1 MVGQNQPERPKS
13 KSGYQHGVPSRKK
26 ILAMIERA
34 GQPQDF
40 EELALRFSVATAT
53 AKNGLKRR
61 LKLMVKDRQ
70 LVLNKKLQYDTTKGP
85 DLVTGKVIAHR
96 DGFGFLVP
104 DDGSEDVYISVR
116 DMRSLW
122 DSDRISVRVNPGKRD
137 NRECRLVEILERGA
151 QQFFGRLDRK
161 RGANTVV
168 IQGQANSEILI
179 PRGASGK
186 ATQGDIVQVEIVQH
200 PTGRSRAV
208 GRVSRVVG
216 RAHQPRAEINLAILS
231 HRLPCEWTDLVNA
244 EAAALATEVS
254 PSEKKEREDL
264 RKLPLIT
271 IDGVDAKDFD
281 DAVYCEPDEEG
292 WRLIVAIADV
302 SHYVTPNSA
311 LDEEARSRG
320 TSVYFPGRVLPMLP
334 EALSNGLCS
343 LKPNLDR
350 LCLACEM
357 KVLAS
362 GEVTEARFFN
372 ALMRSASRL
381 TYRESWRFLEKN
393 GNLKNKNV
401 GVEKNLICLRDI
413 YKAFAEQ
420 RRRRGAMEFDLPE
433 VVIRLDGNGKLN
445 NFFTSER
452 LISHRIIEECMVAAN
467 VEAAKSLK
475 KHNIPGLFRVHD
487 APDEQK
493 INELRLFLGSL
504 GLALAPPD
512 KLRTKDISHLVNSI
526 AGHPQAPMITSVIL
540 RSMKQA
546 LYQPRNV
553 GHFGLAL
560 GAYAHF
566 TSPIRRYP
574 DLIVHRALKWLIK
587 HNSAKNYPYTIARM
601 EKIGEQASLAERRAD
616 DAVREV
622 EQRLKCIFLSH
633 KIDESFKVLVTGVTD
648 FGLFVQVPEL
658 QVDGLVHITS
668 LPRDRYGV
676 DSTGTKLTGSHT
688 GNIYQL
694 MDVLEVRL
702 AHVDIDA
709 RKIDF
714 VLSGSSDS
722 VRSRRSK
729 RSRQRG

>member
-1 MVGQNQPERPKS
+1 VVGQNQPGRPKS
-13 KSGYQHGVPSRKK
+13 EPGYQHGVPSRKK
-26 ILAMIERA
+26 ILSMIESE
-34 GQPQDF
+34 GHPQDF
-40 EELALRFSVATAT
+40 EEIALLFSVTT
-53 AKNGLKRR
+53 VIAKNGLKKR
-61 LKLMVKDRQ
+61 LKLMVKDGQ
-70 LVLNKKLQYDTTKGP
+70 LVRNKKLQYDTIKEP

-104 DDGSEDVYISVR
+104 DDGSEDIYISVR

-122 DSDRISVRVNPGKRD
+122 DSDRISVRANPGKRG
-137 NRECRLVEILERGA
+137 NRECRLVEILERGT
-151 QQFFGRLDRK
+151 QQFFGRLDIKGRT
-161 RGANTVV
+161 NIVV

-179 PRGASGK
+179 PRGANGK
-186 ATQGDIVQVEIVQH
+186 AIQGDIVQVEIAQH
-200 PTGRSRAV
+200 PTARSRAV
-208 GRVSRVVG
+208 GKVIRVVG
-216 RAHQPRAEINLAILS
+216 RANQPRVEIDLAILS
-231 HRLPCEWTDLVNA
+231 HGLPCEWTDLANA
-244 EAAALATEVS
+244 EVVAFATEVS

-281 DAVYCEPDEEG
+281 DAVYCEPYEKG

-302 SHYVTPNSA
+302 SHYVVPNSA
-311 LDEEARSRG
+311 LDGEASSRG

-343 LKPNLDR
+343 LKPNVDR

-357 KVLAS
+357 KVLVS

-393 GNLKNKNV
+393 ENLKNK
-401 GVEKNLICLRDI
+401 GVEDNLTCLKDVYR
-413 YKAFAEQ
+413 ALAEQ
-420 RRRRGAMEFDLPE
+420 RRRRGAMDFDLPE

-445 NFFTSER
+445 DFFTSER

-467 VEAAKSLK
+467 VEAAKSLE

-493 INELRLFLGSL
+493 VDELRLFLGSL
-504 GLALAPPD
+504 GLALASPD
-512 KLRTKDISHLVNSI
+512 KLRAKDISHLMDSI
-526 AGHPQAPMITSVIL
+526 AGHPQTSMITSVIL

-560 GAYAHF
+560 GAYTHF

-574 DLIVHRALKWLIK
+574 DLIVHRALKWLMK
-587 HNSAKNYPYTIARM
+587 HNSVKNYPYSIAGM
-601 EKIGEQASLAERRAD
+601 KKIGEQASLLERRAD

-622 EQRLKCIFLSH
+622 EQRLKCVFLSH
-633 KIDESFKVLVTGVTD
+633 KINESFKVFVTGVTD

-658 QVDGLVHITS
+658 QVDGLIHITS
-668 LPRDRYGV
+668 LPRDRYSV
-676 DSTGTKLTGSHT
+676 DLTGTKLTGSHT

-694 MDVLEVRL
+694 MDVLGVKL

-714 VLSGSSDS
+714 VLSDSPDS
-722 VRSRRSK
+722 VRSGCSKKSYRR
-729 RSRQRG
+729 G

>member
-1 MVGQNQPERPKS
+1 MNQNQSGGPES
-13 KSGYQHGVPSRKK
+13 KSGYQHEIPSREK
-26 ILAMIERA
+26 ILVMMESV

-40 EELALRFSVATAT
+40 EELALRLSVVTVT
-53 AKNGLKRR
+53 AKNGLKKR

-70 LVLNKKLQYDTTKGP
+70 LVRNKKRQYDTTKGP

-96 DGFGFLVP
+96 DGFGFLAP
-104 DDGSEDVYISVR
+104 DDGSEDVYISAR
-116 DMRSLW
+116 DMQSLW
-122 DSDRISVRVNPGKRD
+122 DSDRISVRINPGKHGSQK
-137 NRECRLVEILERGA
+137 CKLVEILERGA
-151 QQFFGRLDRK
+151 QQFFGRLDKK
-161 RGANTVV
+161 RGTNIVV

-179 PRGASGK
+179 PHGANGK

-200 PTGRSRAV
+200 PTARNRAV

-216 RAHQPRAEINLAILS
+216 RAHQPHAEIDLAILS
-231 HRLPCEWTDLVNA
+231 HGLPHEWTDSVNV
-244 EAAALATEVS
+244 EVAALATEVS
-254 PSEKKEREDL
+254 ISEKKEREDL
-264 RKLPLIT
+264 RELPLIT

-281 DAVYCEPDEEG
+281 DAVYCESYGEG

-302 SHYVTPNSA
+302 SHYVAPNSA
-311 LDEEARSRG
+311 LDQEASSRG

-343 LKPNLDR
+343 LRPNLDR

-362 GEVTEARFFN
+362 GEVTETRFFN
-372 ALMRSASRL
+372 ALIRSVSRL

-401 GVEKNLICLRDI
+401 GVENNLICLKNI
-413 YKAFAEQ
+413 YQAFAEQ
-420 RRRRGAMEFDLPE
+420 RRRRGAIDFDSPE
-433 VVIRLDGNGKLN
+433 VVIRLDRNGKLSD
-445 NFFTSER
+445 FRTSER

-467 VEAAKSLK
+467 VEAAKSLRK
-475 KHNIPGLFRVHD
+475 YNIPGLFRVHD
-487 APDEQK
+487 APDKQK
-493 INELRLFLGSL
+493 IKELRLFLGSL
-504 GLALAPPD
+504 GLALTSPD
-512 KLRTKDISHLVNSI
+512 KLRTKDISHLMDSI
-526 AGHPQAPMITSVIL
+526 AGHPQAPMIANVIL

-574 DLIVHRALKWLIK
+574 DLIVHRALKWLIR
-587 HNSAKNYPYTIARM
+587 HNSTKGYPYTIARM
-601 EKIGEQASLAERRAD
+601 KEIGEQASLTERRAD
-616 DAVREV
+616 AAVREV
-622 EQRLKCIFLSH
+622 EQRLKCVFLNH
-633 KIDESFKVLVTGVTD
+633 KIGKSFRVLVTGVTD

-668 LPRDRYGV
+668 LPHDRYGM
-676 DSTGTKLTGSHT
+676 DLTGTKLTGSHT

-694 MDVLEVRL
+694 MDVLEVKL
-702 AHVDIDA
+702 THVDIDA
-709 RKIDF
+709 RKINF
-714 VLSGSSDS
+714 VLSDSPDS

>member
-1 MVGQNQPERPKS
+1 MSENQPGHTKS
-13 KSGYQHGVPSRKK
+13 SYQHGVPSREK
-26 ILAMIERA
+26 ILAMIESV

-40 EELALRFSVATAT
+40 EELALQFSITT
-53 AKNGLKRR
+53 TKTKNGLKKR
-61 LKLMVKDRQ
+61 LKLMVKDKQ
-70 LVLNKKLQYDTTKGP
+70 LIRNKKHQYDTTKGP

-104 DDGSEDVYISVR
+104 DDGSEDIYISAR

-122 DSDRISVRVNPGKRD
+122 DSDRISVRVSSSKLGNQ
-137 NRECRLVEILERGA
+137 ECRLVKILERGT

-161 RGANTVV
+161 RGENIVV
-168 IQGQANSEILI
+168 VQGQANSEILI

-186 ATQGDIVQVEIVQH
+186 AAQGDIVQVEIVQH
-200 PTGRSRAV
+200 PTARSRAV
-208 GRVSRVVG
+208 GKVDRVLG
-216 RAHQPRAEINLAILS
+216 RAYQSRTEIDLAILS
-231 HRLPCEWTDLVNA
+231 HGIPYEWTDSVNA
-244 EAAALATEVS
+244 EVAFLGTEVS
-254 PSEKKEREDL
+254 TSEKKEREDL
-264 RKLPLIT
+264 RELPLIT

-281 DAVYCEPDEEG
+281 DAVYCEPREEG

-302 SHYVTPNSA
+302 SHYVVPGSA
-311 LDEEARSRG
+311 LDEEANSRG
-320 TSVYFPGRVLPMLP
+320 TSIYFPGRVLPMLP
-334 EALSNGLCS
+334 GVLSNGLCS

-357 KVLAS
+357 KVLVS

-393 GNLKNKNV
+393 GNLENKNV

-413 YKAFAEQ
+413 YQAFAEQ
-420 RRRRGAMEFDLPE
+420 RRRRGAMDFDLPE
-433 VVIRLDGNGKLN
+433 VAIRLDGSGKLN
-445 NFFTSER
+445 GFFTSER

-475 KHNIPGLFRVHD
+475 KHSIPGLFRVHD

-504 GLALAPPD
+504 GLALASPD
-512 KLRTKDISHLVNSI
+512 KLRTKDISHLMSSI
-526 AGHPQAPMITSVIL
+526 TGHPQAPMIANIIL

-560 GAYAHF
+560 GAYTHF

-601 EKIGEQASLAERRAD
+601 KKVGEQTSLAERRAD

-622 EQRLKCIFLSH
+622 EQRLKCVFLSH
-633 KIDESFKVLVTGVTD
+633 KIGESFRVLVTGVTD

-668 LPRDRYGV
+668 LPRDRYGI
-676 DSTGTKLTGSHT
+676 DLTGTKLTGSHT

-694 MDVLEVRL
+694 MDTLEVRL

-714 VLSGSSDS
+714 VLSDSPDS
-722 VRSRRSK
+722 VRSRRNK

>member
-1 MVGQNQPERPKS
+1 MVGQNQPGRPKS
-13 KSGYQHGVPSRKK
+13 ESGYQHGVPSREK
-26 ILAMIERA
+26 ILAMIESA

-40 EELALRFSVATAT
+40 EELALRLSVATAT
-53 AKNGLKRR
+53 AKNGLKKR
-61 LKLMVKDRQ
+61 LKLMVKDKQ
-70 LVLNKKLQYDTTKGP
+70 LARNKKHQYDTIKGS

-104 DDGSEDVYISVR
+104 DDGSEDVYISAR

-122 DSDRISVRVNPGKRD
+122 DSDRISVRISPGKRG
-137 NRECRLVEILERGA
+137 NRECRLIEILERGA

-161 RGANTVV
+161 GGTNIVV

-179 PRGASGK
+179 PRGANGK
-186 ATQGDIVQVEIVQH
+186 ATQGDIVQVEIAQH
-200 PTGRSRAV
+200 PTARSRAV
-208 GRVSRVVG
+208 GKVSRVVG
-216 RAHQPRAEINLAILS
+216 RAHQSRTEIDLAILS
-231 HRLPCEWTDLVNA
+231 HGLPCEWTDSVNA
-244 EAAALATEVS
+244 EVAALDTEVS

-281 DAVYCEPDEEG
+281 DAVYCEPHEKG

-311 LDEEARSRG
+311 LDEEASSRG

-350 LCLACEM
+350 LCFACEM

-362 GEVTEARFFN
+362 GEVAETRFFN
-372 ALMRSASRL
+372 AIMRSASRL

-393 GNLKNKNV
+393 GNLKNKNI
-401 GVEKNLICLRDI
+401 GVKNNLICLRDI
-413 YKAFAEQ
+413 YKALAEQ

-467 VEAAKSLK
+467 VEAAKALK
-475 KHNIPGLFRVHD
+475 KNNIPGLFRVHD

-504 GLALAPPD
+504 GLALTAPD
-512 KLRTKDISHLVNSI
+512 KLRTKDISHLMGSI
-526 AGHPQAPMITSVIL
+526 TGHPQAPMITSVIL

-546 LYQPRNV
+546 LYQPHNV

-601 EKIGEQASLAERRAD
+601 KKIGEQSSLTERRAD

-622 EQRLKCIFLSH
+622 EQRLKCVFLSH

-668 LPRDRYGV
+668 LPRDRYGI
-676 DSTGTKLTGSHT
+676 DLTGTKLTGSHT
-688 GNIYQL
+688 GNTYQL

-714 VLSGSSDS
+714 VLPDSPDS
-722 VRSRRSK
+722 VRSRPRK